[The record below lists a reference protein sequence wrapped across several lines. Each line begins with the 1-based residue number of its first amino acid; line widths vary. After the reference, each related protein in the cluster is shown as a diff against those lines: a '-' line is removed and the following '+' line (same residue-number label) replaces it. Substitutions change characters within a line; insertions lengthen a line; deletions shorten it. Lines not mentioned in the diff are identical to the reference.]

1 MRIKYTLPAAPPRHS
16 HSNGGRSL
24 PASVAKSLGREPLAT
39 ESETLQ
45 LICQELKTARDVQNC
60 FFPRQLRHV
69 DGLDYYGEC
78 QPAGDIGGDFFD
90 FVPLPNR
97 NLLMSLGDVSGH
109 GIAAAIIM
117 SGLQAMLR
125 SVSAGESGELPRVVQ
140 GLNRSVCDISP
151 DSFYATLFY
160 GLIDPVRQQLKYVSA
175 GHEPALLF
183 QQRSGRLRRLE
194 STGTVLGL
202 TTRSTFREKTIS
214 LEPGDVIVA
223 FTDGIT
229 EAADPHGHE
238 FREEG
243 VLRILEQHPRAG
255 AVELSGRILEAVDS
269 FRTRSASTDD
279 RTVAVV
285 RVIAASAKEPFD
297 RHAEELAFA
306 AA

>member
-1 MRIKYTLPAAPPRHS
+1 MCPREKAANCR
-16 HSNGGRSL
+16 
-24 PASVAKSLGREPLAT
+24 ASCKA
-39 ESETLQ
+39 
-45 LICQELKTARDVQNC
+45 
-60 FFPRQLRHV
+60 
-69 DGLDYYGEC
+69 
-78 QPAGDIGGDFFD
+78 
-90 FVPLPNR
+90 
-97 NLLMSLGDVSGH
+97 
-109 GIAAAIIM
+109 
-117 SGLQAMLR
+117 
-125 SVSAGESGELPRVVQ
+125 
-140 GLNRSVCDISP
+140 LNRSVCDISP